1 MRNDDDTGMAMRG
14 SAHDMDVGLGQTLTG
29 KDDDDSWARDS
40 SGELSKSRSRRAR
53 KAFLAAI
60 LRFGLS
66 SLCCF
71 QCSV

>member
-14 SAHDMDVGLGQTLTG
+14 AVHDMDVGLGQTLTG
-29 KDDDDSWARDS
+29 KDDDSWARDS
-40 SGELSKSRSRRAR
+40 SGELSKGRSRRAR